1 MPADDGGLSCFTVSL
16 ESKLAAASNREQ
28 YIAILKITL
37 VELATA
43 LCHLAYHEGMPEPF
57 RIKFKDQS
65 RLHSRIAEL
74 WIHGGEIWMKEP
86 EAVHLRLPISGTL
99 TSADGRTVALQTLE

>member
-1 MPADDGGLSCFTVSL
+1 MTLQAQ
-16 ESKLAAASNREQ
+16 LAAACNRKQ
-28 YIAILKITL
+28 YVAILKITL

-43 LCHLAYHEGMPEPF
+43 LCHLAYDQGMQEPF

-74 WIHGGEIWMKEP
+74 WIHGAEMWIKEP

-99 TSADGRTVALQTLE
+99 TSADGRTVAMQTLE